1 MHLNRTHVNTG
12 GCDRD
17 VVQAGNAFFHP
28 RSLYACT
35 GVFVAFFVLFVLLR
49 TKNILAVDGGIR
61 CLEVYRRQ
69 IFYFDINNHLLQPA
83 HVWAWTRA
91 AGMLGYK
98 ADSPF
103 QFYSLVQ
110 LMNCFAGAACLA
122 ILLALMSS
130 AVSSWRL
137 ALAVT
142 IGYGFTKAFLEQA
155 TNANEAPM
163 GLFWSLLA
171 LFFAALC
178 FRVKSNWPVVV
189 SAMLFALAMATYQ
202 TMILLFPA
210 AIVLI
215 WASRSAKTGGF
226 PNNQKR
232 TRAALAPQLRA
243 FAIFAL
249 VGVATTACIFGY
261 AYWSMHI
268 GGPLAMIKAFFTH
281 EDAKVY
287 FGITGGKV
295 LNLPVGLTRN
305 IFPLARDYSGL
316 RNLLAGPPLTVALF
330 LLTLVL
336 MVAFFVACLLYLWNQ
351 RLRMTPSVRTAFLA
365 ATVGLLFTAVP
376 LAIWDS
382 NYDKFWLQPFACL
395 AFLIMLALHVMR
407 TESGYV
413 ALASR
418 IAGGILLIGILSN
431 SVWAVQD
438 HERENLELRQA
449 QHVAAIVGK
458 GSFVVGGWDGPSLL
472 YGAFWAPDGEYFDYS
487 QDASFHG
494 RRASDDLRAAISRAQ
509 ARGDNVYF
517 IGLLDLTPFQWDDFL
532 GRRCGIPYS
541 DLGTYRTHSSVIAK
555 LPRGRAEISLHHLN
569 PLSTP

>member
-1 MHLNRTHVNTG
+1 MHVNRAHTNAA

-17 VVQAGNAFFHP
+17 GVQAGNAFFHA
-28 RSLYACT
+28 RLLYACT
-35 GVFVAFFVLFVLLR
+35 GVFVAFFVLFALLR

-69 IFYFDINNHLLQPA
+69 SLYFDINNHLLQPA

-91 AGMLGYK
+91 AGMLGHK
-98 ADSPF
+98 VDSPF

-122 ILLALMSS
+122 ILFALMYSV
-130 AVSSWRL
+130 VSSWRL

-163 GLFWSLLA
+163 GLFWSFLA

-189 SAMLFALAMATYQ
+189 SAMIFALAMATYQ

-215 WASRSAKTGGF
+215 WTSRSAKAVDSHA
-226 PNNQKR
+226 NQKSGR
-232 TRAALAPQLRA
+232 TGLAPELRA

-249 VGVATTACIFGY
+249 VGVATTACIFGL
-261 AYWSMHI
+261 AYWTMQIRS
-268 GGPLAMIKAFFTH
+268 PLAMVKAFFTH
-281 EDAKVY
+281 EEANVY

-305 IFPLARDYSGL
+305 ILPLAKDYSGI

-330 LLTLVL
+330 FLTMVLLA
-336 MVAFFVACLLYLWNQ
+336 AFFVACLLYLWNQ
-351 RLRMTPSVRTAFLA
+351 RLRMTPCVRSAFVG

-376 LAIWDS
+376 LAIWDP
-382 NYDKFWLQPFACL
+382 NYDKFWLQPLACL
-395 AFLIMLALHVMR
+395 AFLIVLAFHVMGA
-407 TESGYV
+407 ESDSV

-418 IAGGILLIGILSN
+418 IGGGILLSRHTFQLRLGGTGSRAGEFGIASGAACGRDCWQGIVRCRRLGRSIASVRGILGSRWR
-431 SVWAVQD
+431 V
-438 HERENLELRQA
+438 LR
-449 QHVAAIVGK
+449 
-458 GSFVVGGWDGPSLL
+458 L
-472 YGAFWAPDGEYFDYS
+472 
-487 QDASFHG
+487 
-494 RRASDDLRAAISRAQ
+494 
-509 ARGDNVYF
+509 
-517 IGLLDLTPFQWDDFL
+517 
-532 GRRCGIPYS
+532 
-541 DLGTYRTHSSVIAK
+541 
-555 LPRGRAEISLHHLN
+555 LPRRFFPRS
-569 PLSTP
+569 SRQR

>member
-1 MHLNRTHVNTG
+1 MHVNRDHINAV

-17 VVQAGNAFFHP
+17 GVQAANAFFHP
-28 RSLYACT
+28 RLLYTCT
-35 GVFVAFFVLFVLLR
+35 GVFIAFFVLFALLR

-69 IFYFDINNHLLQPA
+69 SLYFDINNHLLQPA
-83 HVWAWTRA
+83 HVWAWTRV

-122 ILLALMSS
+122 ILLALMYS

-189 SAMLFALAMATYQ
+189 SAMLFALAMATYL

-215 WASRSAKTGGF
+215 WASRSAPAGGL
-226 PNNQKR
+226 NNQKR

-261 AYWSMHI
+261 AYSGMHI
-268 GGPLAMIKAFFTH
+268 GGPLAMIKAFFIH

-287 FGITGGKV
+287 FGITGGKM
-295 LNLPVGLTRN
+295 LNLPVGLT
-305 IFPLARDYSGL
+305 
-316 RNLLAGPPLTVALF
+316 
-330 LLTLVL
+330 
-336 MVAFFVACLLYLWNQ
+336 
-351 RLRMTPSVRTAFLA
+351 
-365 ATVGLLFTAVP
+365 
-376 LAIWDS
+376 
-382 NYDKFWLQPFACL
+382 
-395 AFLIMLALHVMR
+395 
-407 TESGYV
+407 
-413 ALASR
+413 
-418 IAGGILLIGILSN
+418 
-431 SVWAVQD
+431 
-438 HERENLELRQA
+438 
-449 QHVAAIVGK
+449 
-458 GSFVVGGWDGPSLL
+458 
-472 YGAFWAPDGEYFDYS
+472 
-487 QDASFHG
+487 
-494 RRASDDLRAAISRAQ
+494 
-509 ARGDNVYF
+509 
-517 IGLLDLTPFQWDDFL
+517 
-532 GRRCGIPYS
+532 
-541 DLGTYRTHSSVIAK
+541 
-555 LPRGRAEISLHHLN
+555 
-569 PLSTP
+569 